1 MISVRRLPGIPES
14 WWDELACRVRS
25 PWQCRAMALVQQH
38 FKSEPVFLIAEEAG
52 RVLGGVCFYISGS
65 RRFPW
70 LDPLFAR
77 TVLVP
82 DEPAILERPDEV
94 LPVLLQAVEDE
105 LAHLEV
111 VAITWRAEMPR
122 HLRPEDL
129 ARRGYAVEPHGVGIL
144 ELPSAVDDLDSR
156 FHRSARKQIRKAERL
171 GVRIEIASGVEPL
184 LPLLDRSF
192 RRAGLPDRNHD
203 YVRLTHEM
211 LGGEVLV
218 ASRDGRNIAA
228 LLWAAFGE
236 TGLNIF
242 HGRDDGTMEGASNL
256 LHREL
261 LARAV
266 GRGVKVLHTGGAALA
281 GETDPRLLGIT
292 RFKENMGFVVHP
304 AFHARR
310 ILRPLASAIRDTSLF
325 LWSGH
330 WSRRDKDKPTIHDG
344 NLLDVRHSKPF
355 RRKDDW

>member
-14 WWDELACRVRS
+14 WWDELTCRVRS
-25 PWQCRAMALVQQH
+25 PWQCRAMALLQQQ

-52 RVLGGVCFYISGS
+52 RLLGGVSFYVNGS

-77 TVLVP
+77 TVLIP
-82 DEPAILERPDEV
+82 DEPAILEQPAEV

-105 LAHLEV
+105 LVRLRV
-111 VAITWRAEMPR
+111 VAVTWRAEMPR

-129 ARRGYAVEPHGVGIL
+129 VRRGYLVEPHGIGIL
-144 ELPSAVDDLDSR
+144 ELPSGVDDLASR

-171 GVRIEIASGVEPL
+171 GVRIEIATSVEPL

-192 RRAGLPDRNHD
+192 RRAGLPVRNHR
-203 YVRLTHEM
+203 YVRLAHQL

-242 HGRDDGTMEGASNL
+242 HGRDDGTIEGASNL

-261 LARAV
+261 FARAIA
-266 GRGVKVLHTGGAALA
+266 RGVRVLHTGGAALA

-292 RFKENMGFVVHP
+292 RFKQNMGFVVRP

-310 ILRPLASAIRDTSLF
+310 SVRPLASAIRDAL
-325 LWSGH
+325 LLL
-330 WSRRDKDKPTIHDG
+330 WSRRQA
-344 NLLDVRHSKPF
+344 
-355 RRKDDW
+355 RRNGSESTMRFNSRS